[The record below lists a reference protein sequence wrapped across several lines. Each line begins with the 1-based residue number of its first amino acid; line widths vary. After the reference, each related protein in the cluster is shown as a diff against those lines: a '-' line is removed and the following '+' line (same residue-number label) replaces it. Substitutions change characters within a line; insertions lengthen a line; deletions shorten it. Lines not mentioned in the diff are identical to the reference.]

1 MKKIYV
7 LDACALIAAVKNEDG
22 ALTIAELYEEAT
34 EGKANLAI
42 NKVNL
47 LEVYYF
53 FRREHGKEYAD
64 TVLNSILSSVVEVS
78 DISIAVLTEAGR
90 IKTEHTRMSLAD
102 SLALAETSNRGGCL
116 VTSDHHELDVVDQAG
131 EINILWFR

>member
-1 MKKIYV
+1 MKEIYV
-7 LDACALIAAVKNEDG
+7 LDACALIAAMKQEEG
-22 ALTIAELYEEAT
+22 ALTIAELYEEAA
-34 EGKANLAI
+34 EGKANLVI

-64 TVLNSILSSVVEVS
+64 TVLNSVLGSVVEVS
-78 DISIAVLTEAGR
+78 DMSVAVLIEAGR
-90 IKTEHTRMSLAD
+90 IKTEFSRMSLAD
-102 SLALAETSNRGGCL
+102 SLALAEASKRGGNL

-131 EINILWFR
+131 EIKFLWFR